1 MKLSFVSRLISFVIV
16 FALMLSAVVAVWG
29 WYQLDKPYQI
39 TQEFKQYRNVFDIDT
54 RILLERYLA
63 SGQANLLQDAENQL
77 NAMKTKTFDWLSE
90 SDNTAIQSGIDAL
103 QSEVQQVRSAGKLSA
118 NPQTLL
124 MNNERERNGDLLSL
138 NRYAEKAQST
148 PAWQIADFLQ
158 KLVELEHSLNQ
169 ISLYRQRY
177 LETQDKA
184 IEKTLLDENQHF
196 AELVKQLE
204 AMPRFGI
211 YTEVDEEALIPQ
223 EPDEIGE
230 LSIGSLHSL
239 TQRYEKELRNTQTMQ
254 QQVMA
259 SREDLNQEMLA
270 FQAMLADYESKISQ
284 IKADITQ
291 RLQWLVLLALVFII
305 PALCLQ
311 FVMQNRLMRFLLKL
325 DGFFKAMLAG
335 HYQQSLTS
343 ELAFSETN
351 SVVEAALHLQQ
362 YLGDLIDKLDHQ
374 AQTLINASRTLQEE
388 SEATSTL
395 TQQQQ
400 HTTDQVATAVMQ
412 LSYSFKEVANNA
424 TDASEFAGQAN
435 EATYSARHK
444 LSLASTATQ
453 QLAMD
458 LLDAETVIHRLEQN
472 SQNIQSVLEVI
483 QGVAEQTNLLALN
496 AAIEAARAGEHGRG
510 FAVVADEVRLLA
522 SRTTES
528 TEEIKAIIE
537 QLATSGAEATSIV
550 GRQSAAAKRCAA
562 QTDDAN
568 LAMAPVVSAMDNIT
582 QMNSSIAT
590 ATQQQTATVDEIAR
604 AAEQIKSS
612 SIDVNQHIVGIGQSG
627 RGLTTIS
634 EELKLLVV
642 ALKQ

>member
-1 MKLSFVSRLISFVIV
+1 VKLSFVSRLITFVIV
-16 FALMLSAVVAVWG
+16 FALILSSAVAVWG

-39 TQEFKQYRNVFDIDT
+39 TQEFKQYRNAFDIDT

-77 NAMKTKTFDWLSE
+77 DTMKAKTFDWLSE
-90 SDNTAIQSGIDAL
+90 SDNSAIQEGIDAL
-103 QSEVQQVRSAGKLSA
+103 QAEVQQVRSAGKLSA

-138 NRYAEKAQST
+138 NRYAEKAEAT
-148 PAWQIADFLQ
+148 PASQIADFLQ
-158 KLVELEHSLNQ
+158 VLVELEHSLNQ

-177 LETQDKA
+177 FETQDKA
-184 IEKTLLDENQHF
+184 IEKSLLDENQHF
-196 AELVKQLE
+196 ADLVNQLK
-204 AMPRFGI
+204 AMPRFGV
-211 YTEVDEEALIPQ
+211 YTEVDEEALIPE
-223 EPDEIGE
+223 EPDELGD
-230 LSIGSLHSL
+230 LSISSLQSL
-239 TQRYEKELRNTQTMQ
+239 TQRYEKELNNTLAMQ
-254 QQVMA
+254 QQVTV
-259 SREDLNQEMLA
+259 SREALNQKMLA
-270 FQAMLADYESKISQ
+270 FQARLATYEAHIGQ

-291 RLQWLVLLALVFII
+291 RLQWMILFAGLFIV

-311 FVMQNRLMRFLLKL
+311 FVMQSRLMRFLFKL
-325 DGFFKAMLAG
+325 DTFFKAMLNG

-343 ELAFSETN
+343 ELAFAETN
-351 SVVEAALHLQQ
+351 SVVEAALHLQH

-374 AQTLINASRTLQEE
+374 AQTLIDASRSLQEE
-388 SEATSTL
+388 SKATSTL

-400 HTTDQVATAVMQ
+400 HSTDQVATAVMQ

-424 TDASEFAGQAN
+424 TDASEHVMQAN
-435 EATYSARHK
+435 EATHSARHK
-444 LSLASTATQ
+444 LSEASNATQ
-453 QLAMD
+453 QLAKD
-458 LLDAETVIHRLEQN
+458 LLDAEAVIHRLEQN
-472 SQNIQSVLEVI
+472 SQNIHSVLEVI
-483 QGVAEQTNLLALN
+483 QSVAEQTNLLALN

-537 QLATSGAEATSIV
+537 QLTSSGAEATNII
-550 GRQSAAAKRCAA
+550 GRQSSAAKRCAT
-562 QTDDAN
+562 QTDEAN
-568 LAMAPVVSAMDNIT
+568 LAMEPVVSAMDNIT
-582 QMNSSIAT
+582 QMNSSIAV
-590 ATQQQTATVDEIAR
+590 ATQQQTATVDDIAR

-612 SIDVNQHIVGIGQSG
+612 SIDVNQHIEGIGQSG
-627 RGLTTIS
+627 KGLTTIS

>member
-16 FALMLSAVVAVWG
+16 FALILSAVVAVWG

-77 NAMKTKTFDWLSE
+77 DAMKTKTFDWLSE

-230 LSIGSLHSL
+230 LSIASLHSL
-239 TQRYEKELRNTQTMQ
+239 TQRYEKELRNTQAMQ
-254 QQVMA
+254 QQVTA

-335 HYQQSLTS
+335 YYQQSLTS

-424 TDASEFAGQAN
+424 IDASEFAGQAN

-550 GRQSAAAKRCAA
+550 GRQSAAAKRCSA

-590 ATQQQTATVDEIAR
+590 ATQQQTATVDDIAR

-634 EELKLLVV
+634 EELKLLVL

>member
-16 FALMLSAVVAVWG
+16 FALILSAVVAVWG

-77 NAMKTKTFDWLSE
+77 DAMKTKTFDWLSE

-230 LSIGSLHSL
+230 LSIASLHSL
-239 TQRYEKELRNTQTMQ
+239 TQRYEKELRNTQAMQ
-254 QQVMA
+254 QQVTA

-335 HYQQSLTS
+335 YYQQSLTS

-424 TDASEFAGQAN
+424 IDASEFAGQAN

-483 QGVAEQTNLLALN
+483 QG
-496 AAIEAARAGEHGRG
+496 
-510 FAVVADEVRLLA
+510 
-522 SRTTES
+522 
-528 TEEIKAIIE
+528 
-537 QLATSGAEATSIV
+537 
-550 GRQSAAAKRCAA
+550 
-562 QTDDAN
+562 
-568 LAMAPVVSAMDNIT
+568 
-582 QMNSSIAT
+582 
-590 ATQQQTATVDEIAR
+590 
-604 AAEQIKSS
+604 
-612 SIDVNQHIVGIGQSG
+612 
-627 RGLTTIS
+627 
-634 EELKLLVV
+634 
-642 ALKQ
+642 